1 MLPVALKP
9 RDDLDASFVMLAA
22 RRPDALQII
31 GDPGI
36 GDLRGRIALLAQAH
50 NLPLFSTSP
59 LIVEA
64 GGLVSYGA
72 SVYKILRRTGYFV
85 RRILDGTDPA
95 DLPIEQPT
103 GLELIINL
111 KTAKVLGIQIPATL
125 LARADRVLE

>member
-1 MLPVALKP
+1 MV
-9 RDDLDASFVMLAA
+9 AA

-36 GDLRGRIALLAQAH
+36 GDLRGRIALLARAH

-59 LIVEA
+59 LIAEA
-64 GGLVSYGA
+64 GGLVRA
-72 SVYKILRRTGYFV
+72 SVYKMLRRTGYFV
-85 RRILDGTDPA
+85 RRILDGSDPA

-103 GLELIINL
+103 GLELIIHL
-111 KTAKVLGIQIPATL
+111 KTAKALGIEIPATL